1 MLLAFLLIIFTFIN
15 KARTFMRPRLVLLA
29 VLLYH
34 CNAFSQIKEASA
46 QSSKL
51 LTPVGASLSLSQADH
66 GKYSFSYLNAMG
78 DKTDFRYIVFKNKK
92 EAKNFISNLA
102 KALKAKDGISSLFA
116 YTNYKIRLLT
126 EIGGVFM
133 IVNEA
138 GKSQSTFRITKE
150 NYDQVNVL

>member
-1 MLLAFLLIIFTFIN
+1 MKSSL
-15 KARTFMRPRLVLLA
+15 
-29 VLLYH
+29 LLYTVFLFH
-34 CNAFSQIKEASA
+34 MNAFTQVKEAST
-46 QSSKL
+46 QSAKL
-51 LTPVGASLSLSQADH
+51 LTPVGATLSLSQSDH

-92 EAKNFISNLA
+92 EAKDFVTNIAN
-102 KALKAKDGISSLFA
+102 ALKAKDGISSLFT

-133 IVNEA
+133 IVDES

>member
-1 MLLAFLLIIFTFIN
+1 MRHYLILHAILLFNLSAIAQV
-15 KARTFMRPRLVLLA
+15 K
-29 VLLYH
+29 
-34 CNAFSQIKEASA
+34 KASA
-46 QSSKL
+46 QSPKL
-51 LTPVGASLSLSQADH
+51 LTPVGSTLSLSQADH

-92 EAKNFISNLA
+92 EAKDFIINIA
-102 KALKAKDGISSLFA
+102 KALKAKDGVSSLFT
-116 YTNYKIRLLT
+116 YTNYRIRLLT

-133 IVNEA
+133 IVNEV